1 MAYLYL
7 ANGDDAKVVEYRQA
21 VNQIVNG
28 LYGWFFFLG
37 YDVDGEACFNAET
50 DAASR
55 ALRCQA
61 QLAGLACYEF
71 PGSERPAIIDRR

>member
-28 LYGWFFFLG
+28 QAGGFYLLG
-37 YDVDGEACFNAET
+37 YDADGDACFHAET
-50 DAASR
+50 EADAR
-55 ALRCQA
+55 ALRGKA
-61 QLAGLACYEF
+61 QFAGLACYEF
-71 PGSERPAIIDRR
+71 PGVERPAILDRR